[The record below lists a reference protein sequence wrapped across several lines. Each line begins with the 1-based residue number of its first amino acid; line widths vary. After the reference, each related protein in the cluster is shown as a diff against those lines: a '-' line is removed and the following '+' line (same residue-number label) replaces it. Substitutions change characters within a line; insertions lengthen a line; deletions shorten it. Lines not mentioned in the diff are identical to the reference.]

1 MMENF
6 ISCKNCGLKV
16 FEKETVWVYTHN
28 SNLKELGYTCP
39 SCQRKQAK
47 EEREAKKEMV
57 KNLKLTELLKKRVI
71 LAHFL
76 EMLDFYE
83 FELYVDEQ
91 TNQFALSDNQHANLG
106 DIEEDRFDT
115 LLDVIDRMEVYH
127 NDYIYESY
135 EACIYEGEESS
146 FWDLICVDFLESE
159 VISEIA
165 KTIVPNFFEQH
176 KTENIENLT
185 ELVETILNQQSE
197 RTLRDAIRESALKK
211 LIEYETKGI
220 KVMKETSSILFNH
233 IVLDMLIE
241 DDLKTFSTKIKKIEN
256 FNMEWF
262 LIMKEKIYEEIYS
275 FIKQPIFFTD
285 LSKDAFY
292 QILQKFCNE
301 SIVYNN

>member
-6 ISCKNCGLKV
+6 ISCKNCGLMV
-16 FEKETVWVYTHN
+16 FEKETVWAYTHN

-39 SCQRKQAK
+39 SCQRKQTK
-47 EEREAKKEMV
+47 EERKAKKEIV
-57 KNLKLTELLKKRVI
+57 KNLELTELLKKRVV

-127 NDYIYESY
+127 NDYIYEGY

-185 ELVETILNQQSE
+185 ELVEVILNQQSE
-197 RTLRDAIRESALKK
+197 RILRDAIRESALKK

-233 IVLDMLIE
+233 IVLDMLTE

-262 LIMKEKIYEEIYS
+262 LIMKEKIYEEIDS